1 MRATTINALC
11 LLGVLAGAL
20 CTGPAMAQENDGN
33 IVWSQLDADRCTLK
47 MSLKQNNQWSAPEQI
62 EESDKL
68 LIVPTLSIDQGGD
81 IHAAWTELNEDQGRI
96 WYKVKRD
103 GSWGSSQELTTDT
116 SSDMAPASVIDSS
129 GILWLVWSGTNETGD
144 DIYFSRWIDDQ
155 WQTPERVNEKDEWP
169 DILPSIAVDAQNQ
182 ITVSW
187 LGYNGDRYVEYS
199 AYWTGKNWSPEK
211 AAETISLK
219 AAVTSQDASD
229 QDVPD
234 FIPEGSRGSFRSGE
248 SEPIRKFVKSTHS
261 RSTHI
266 RSKINGE

>member
-1 MRATTINALC
+1 MKATSIHALW
-11 LLGVLAGAL
+11 LAIVLAGAL
-20 CTGPAMAQENDGN
+20 CTIPAMAQADDGN
-33 IVWSQLDADRCTLK
+33 IVWSQSDADRYVLK

-62 EESDKL
+62 EESDNL
-68 LIVPTLSIDQGGD
+68 LVVPTLSVDKGGD
-81 IHAAWTELNEDQGRI
+81 IHAAWTERNEDQGRI
-96 WYKVKRD
+96 RYKIKRN
-103 GSWGSSQELTTDT
+103 GSWGPSQELMTDT
-116 SSDMAPASVIDSS
+116 ASDMAPASTIDAS

-144 DIYFSRWIDDQ
+144 DIYFSRWIDDH

-199 AYWTGKNWSPEK
+199 SYWTGKNWSPEEVV
-211 AAETISLK
+211 ETISLK
-219 AAVTSQDASD
+219 TAATSQDASD
-229 QDVPD
+229 QDLPD
-234 FIPEGSRGSFRSGE
+234 FIPEGSRGSLRLGE
-248 SEPIRKFVKSTHS
+248 SKPIRKFVKSTHI